1 MSKIVKKKKPII
13 LKFEDKEIN
22 LPEDIKLN
30 IEKFWNNAVK
40 ENPSLYNGKEFAVET
55 VSETEE
61 CIKMTVIKSTYA
73 HYLYDERIGIKEEK
87 YKCYSPWGGILII
100 TKDNYIVVGEM
111 NENMS
116 VPYCLQISGGGIDEL
131 DIKDGKVDIISNI
144 KRELKE
150 ELNLNLE
157 DISYKVEFMEYP
169 TKTRN
174 AYGFL
179 AVGKIPMTKDE
190 LNEHFKEYVEYLIK
204 NNLEIE
210 FKSLK
215 FFEKENALEEFDK
228 LKNPKR
234 SYLRDLIKET
244 IKY

>member
-1 MSKIVKKKKPII
+1 MSKIVKINKPII

-30 IEKFWNNAVK
+30 IEEFWNK
-40 ENPSLYNGKEFAVET
+40 TIQENPNFYDGDDILVEDMKEVEDKIVLNAKKT
-55 VSETEE
+55 KFS
-61 CIKMTVIKSTYA
+61 

-157 DISYKVEFMEYP
+157 DMNYKVEFMEYP

-190 LNEHFKEYVEYLIK
+190 LNKHFKEYVEYLIK